1 MEERHAC
8 RSHEK
13 VPYKDLPTLCVPT
26 ALDQRQRT
34 GARPMLVLAL
44 VLRPGEVDGNVDH
57 VIPRVVDTDEQEQ
70 HRSRGDDEQCRC
82 RMAWEHYRRDE
93 EGSVGDQ
100 RKDRMPQPVFQYRL
114 IVRMK

>member
-1 MEERHAC
+1 MKERHAC

-13 VPYKDLPTLCVPT
+13 VPYKDLPTLRVPT

-44 VLRPGEVDGNVDH
+44 VLRPGEVEGNVDH

-93 EGSVGDQ
+93 EGGVGDQ

>member
-1 MEERHAC
+1 
-8 RSHEK
+8 
-13 VPYKDLPTLCVPT
+13 
-26 ALDQRQRT
+26 
-34 GARPMLVLAL
+34 MLVLAL
-44 VLRPGEVDGNVDH
+44 VLRPGEVEGNVDH

-70 HRSRGDDEQCRC
+70 HRSRSDDEQCRC